1 MNLCNRACSEVIP
14 ETKGKNLDD
23 HLRKNENDGVMY
35 NAIVFDVE
43 SKTLYAVK
51 LQSHSHADC
60 TEIQK
65 GGLRMGP
72 VKLTMPSPAMW

>member
-1 MNLCNRACSEVIP
+1 
-14 ETKGKNLDD
+14 
-23 HLRKNENDGVMY
+23 MY

-51 LQSHSHADC
+51 LQCHFHADR

-65 GGLRMGP
+65 GGLGMGP